1 MYILAQI
8 NSEYK
13 YEAFNYV
20 KSAYLYA
27 DRKNLNAGEPIK
39 KPCKMQGLSSVAPLT
54 DERCNYQ
61 PLIVYITIWKLNS

>member
-1 MYILAQI
+1 MYKYMYILAQI

-27 DRKNLNAGEPIK
+27 GGNYPNSPIGNRKALQNARLVQCGSPYRR
-39 KPCKMQGLSSVAPLT
+39 KMQL
-54 DERCNYQ
+54 
-61 PLIVYITIWKLNS
+61 